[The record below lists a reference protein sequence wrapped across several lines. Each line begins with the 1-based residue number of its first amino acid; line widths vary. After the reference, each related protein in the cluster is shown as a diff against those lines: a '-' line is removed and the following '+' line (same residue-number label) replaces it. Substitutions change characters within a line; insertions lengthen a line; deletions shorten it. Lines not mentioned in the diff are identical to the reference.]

1 MLFLVVVLGA
11 ALLLNL
17 CLGEVRIGPA
27 EALNLLFHPESVPE
41 SLKDTGVLNVVWQ
54 VRLPRLLAAAC
65 VGAGLSVSGYLLQS
79 LSRNYLADPYL
90 VGVSS
95 GAGLSVALAMY
106 FGVDFAIL
114 PAAALSGGLVASMLV
129 ALMSRTT
136 SGISITRL
144 LLAGIALSAICGS
157 LITLVLSSLAS
168 GGRMQGLVY
177 WLAGSVSGRGWLELR
192 AASAYIAVSL
202 LAAFALSKPLRIL
215 GLGSQAAASLGLN
228 VPLMQWAILL
238 TAVVLCGAS
247 VSLAGIV
254 GFVGLIGPYL
264 ARSLFGRDE
273 RLHLF
278 TAACLGSILVLVSDL
293 AARTVL
299 PGQELPLGTLLSLI
313 GAPFFLWL
321 VVRHKGEGL

>member
-1 MLFLVVVLGA
+1 M
-11 ALLLNL
+11 NL
-17 CLGEVRIGPA
+17 CLGEVRIAPA
-27 EALNLLFHPESVPE
+27 AALNVLFHPQSIRE
-41 SLKDTGVLNVVWQ
+41 TGILNVVWQ

-65 VGAGLSVSGYLLQS
+65 VGAGLSISGYLLQS

-95 GAGLSVALAMY
+95 GAGLSVAVAMY
-106 FGVDFAIL
+106 FGFDFALL
-114 PAAALSGGLVASMLV
+114 PAAALCGGLIASMLV
-129 ALMSRTT
+129 AFMARTP

-157 LITLVLSSLAS
+157 LITLILSSLAS

-177 WLAGSVSGRGWLELR
+177 WLAGSVSGRGWVELKS
-192 AASAYIAVSL
+192 AAAYISVSMI
-202 LAAFALSKPLRIL
+202 AAFALSRPLRL
-215 GLGSQAAASLGLN
+215 LALGSQTAASLGLN
-228 VPLMQWAILL
+228 VPVMQWAILL

-254 GFVGLIGPYL
+254 GFVGLMGPYL

-273 RLHLF
+273 RIQMF
-278 TAACLGSILVLVSDL
+278 GAACLGSILVLISDL
-293 AARTVL
+293 AARTVQ